1 MSSKCG
7 VLLKFS
13 MDMLCPSMDDLYKVK
28 AILKSSQAVVN
39 HSVIIQT
46 TVSPAIVTFSKDDTL
61 KMLKY
66 LQRDDWEK
74 VMRDDAKFFRLR

>member
-1 MSSKCG
+1 MSSTCG

-13 MDMLCPSMDDLYKVK
+13 MDMLCPSMDDLYKIK

-39 HSVIIQT
+39 HSVILQT
-46 TVSPAIVTFSKDDTL
+46 TISPAIVTFSKDETL
-61 KMLKY
+61 RMLKY
-66 LQRDDWEK
+66 LQCDDWEK

>member
-13 MDMLCPSMDDLYKVK
+13 MDMLCPSMDDLYKVN

-39 HSVIIQT
+39 HSVILQT
-46 TVSPAIVTFSKDDTL
+46 TISPAIVTFKKEETL

-74 VMRDDAKFFRLR
+74 VMRDDAQFFRLR

>member
-39 HSVIIQT
+39 HSVILQT
-46 TVSPAIVTFSKDDTL
+46 TVSPAIVTFNKDDTL

-66 LQRDDWEK
+66 LQHDDWEK

>member
-28 AILKSSQAVVN
+28 TILKSSQAVVN
-39 HSVIIQT
+39 HSVILQT
-46 TVSPAIVTFSKDDTL
+46 TISPAVVTFNKDDTL

-66 LQRDDWEK
+66 LQREDWEK
-74 VMRDDAKFFRLR
+74 VMRDDAQFFRLR

>member
-1 MSSKCG
+1 MSYRS

-13 MDMLCPSMDDLYKVK
+13 MDMLCPSIDDIYKVK

-39 HSVIIQT
+39 HSVVLQT
-46 TVSPAIVTFSKDDTL
+46 TVSPAIVSFNKEDTL

-66 LQRDDWEK
+66 LKRDDWEK
-74 VMRDDAKFFRLR
+74 VIYNDAHFFRLR